1 MMKDLA
7 NNQQNAVQQWQK
19 ECAAG
24 REAAESMVAD
34 LRRSGNVPQ
43 FTRDLIAAME
53 KDTGFKTGFA
63 SILAKSIPR
72 STDT

>member
-1 MMKDLA
+1 MKDFSDDQSTA
-7 NNQQNAVQQWQK
+7 EKWQK

-24 REAAESMVAD
+24 REAANATISD

-43 FTRDLIAAME
+43 FTRDLITAME
-53 KDTGFKTGFA
+53 TEGGYKIGFA
-63 SILAKSIPR
+63 SIIARAIPR